1 MGNHVVHVS
10 CTPCFFYFT
19 TKMRIEKCYFCS
31 SNIYPGH
38 GIVFVR
44 NDCKIFRFCRSKCR
58 TAFKKKKNPLK
69 TKWTKAF
76 RKSAGK
82 ELAVDP
88 SFEFEKRRHVP
99 VKYDRELWQNS
110 INAMQR
116 VEEIK
121 NKRQAHHIFQRMKMA
136 KKIQKAKDI
145 KEVER
150 DLALIKSPAAGLKKT
165 FNKVGLAEDS
175 METEELDTSLNLNP
189 EKVRVR
195 EEAKI
200 EEIHESDEEMEA

>member
-1 MGNHVVHVS
+1 M
-10 CTPCFFYFT
+10 F
-19 TKMRIEKCYFCS
+19 
-31 SNIYPGH
+31 
-38 GIVFVR
+38 
-44 NDCKIFRFCRSKCR
+44 RSKCHK
-58 TAFKKKKNPLK
+58 AFKRKKNPRK
-69 TKWTKAF
+69 AKWTKAF

-88 SFEFEKRRHVP
+88 SFEFEKKRNVP

-110 INAMQR
+110 IHAMQR

-150 DLALIKSPAAGLKKT
+150 DLALIKSPAAGLRQAMKAKQQEEMEEEE
-165 FNKVGLAEDS
+165 GEMEMAEV
-175 METEELDTSLNLNP
+175 DTSLNLAKSKK
-189 EKVRVR
+189 KVKARQEAKVEEVHEDKLEEMT
-195 EEAKI
+195 EEA
-200 EEIHESDEEMEA
+200 D

>member
-1 MGNHVVHVS
+1 MG
-10 CTPCFFYFT
+10 
-19 TKMRIEKCYFCS
+19 
-31 SNIYPGH
+31 
-38 GIVFVR
+38 
-44 NDCKIFRFCRSKCR
+44 
-58 TAFKKKKNPLK
+58 
-69 TKWTKAF
+69 AF
-76 RKSAGK
+76 RKSSGK

-88 SFEFEKRRHVP
+88 SFEFEKKRNVP

-150 DLALIKSPAAGLKKT
+150 DLALIKSPAAGLKKA
-165 FNKVGLAEDS
+165 NK
-175 METEELDTSLNLNP
+175 TEEDG
-189 EKVRVR
+189 
-195 EEAKI
+195 
-200 EEIHESDEEMEA
+200 EMEDDTEVGYFN